1 MTFPPHP
8 SLSPPAPDCGG
19 RGAVPPRRANSA
31 SVCALPFSAYP
42 YFSPFCGA
50 SSAVPACPRAP
61 LPPRPLPPRLP
72 GPAPPAPSPRC
83 VLSPPHSRGRARSEG
98 SLQGWAGSG
107 WVWGVCGVWWWGC
120 PRARA
125 AARSFSLPPPPS
137 PPLPPGRARARARP
151 RLCSQP
157 PPPFFFHFPA
167 RTPLPSTHA
176 RTPTSPW
183 RAGLPSW
190 ARGEEPFSSPPSR
203 IWRRSCLFFFAGV
216 LSVGRV
222 VLCSGR
228 GARAR
233 SWGVSVR

>member
-8 SLSPPAPDCGG
+8 SLSLHPPLIAG
-19 RGAVPPRRANSA
+19 GAVRSRPAGRILPVCVRCLFPPTPIS
-31 SVCALPFSAYP
+31 LHF
-42 YFSPFCGA
+42 
-50 SSAVPACPRAP
+50 AVPLVRSPRARA
-61 LPPRPLPPRLP
+61 RPC
-72 GPAPPAPSPRC
+72 PPAPSPPACRA
-83 VLSPPHSRGRARSEG
+83 PPPLRLPPAVCCRLPIPGGAHALRGVSRAGRAP
-98 SLQGWAGSG
+98 AGC
-107 WVWGVCGVWWWGC
+107 GVCVGC
-120 PRARA
+120 GGGGARARA
-125 AARSFSLPPPPS
+125 PPPGPFPYRPPLPPPS
-137 PPLPPGRARARARP
+137 PWPRPRARTPAP
-151 RLCSQP
+151 VLPTSP
-157 PPPFFFHFPA
+157 PLFFHFPA

-228 GARAR
+228 RARALF
-233 SWGVSVR
+233 GV